1 MSGVASGAG
10 SGGTALQR
18 SRERVLDFGRRLRG
32 RETILGYWVVMDS
45 PISTERLAR
54 IGYDYI
60 CFDGQHGL
68 LDYKGILAGM
78 QAVDAGGESVG
89 LVRVGANDAF
99 LIGQALDSGAAG
111 IIVPLVNT
119 AEDAAR
125 AVSLAKYPPLGIR
138 SYGPMRSQ
146 LRIGPDPADSNA
158 ATVVLA
164 MIETPQGLENVEA
177 IARTPGIDGLYIG
190 PSDLRIAVGG
200 ATSSD
205 PAVDDAFEQ
214 AVTRILA
221 AAESAGIAAGFHTPN
236 GEVAARRLA
245 QGFTL
250 ATVSADLV
258 HLEQAA
264 TAHLRVA
271 RGAS

>member
-1 MSGVASGAG
+1 MSAE
-10 SGGTALQR
+10 GGTAMER
-18 SRERVLDFGRRLRG
+18 SRARVLDYARRLRA
-32 RETILGYWVVMDS
+32 RETIVGYWVIIDS
-45 PISTERLAR
+45 PASTERLAR
-54 IGYDYI
+54 LGYDYV
-60 CFDGQHGL
+60 CFDAQHGL

-78 QAVDAGGESVG
+78 TAVDAGGESVG
-89 LVRVGANDAF
+89 MVRVGANDAF

-125 AVSLAKYPPLGIR
+125 AVSFAKYPPQGIR

-146 LRIGPDPADSNA
+146 LRIGPNPADSNE

-177 IARTPGIDGLYIG
+177 IAQTPGIDGLYIG

-205 PAVDDAFEQ
+205 PAVDDAFEE
-214 AVTRILA
+214 AVGRVLRA
-221 AAESAGIAAGFHTPN
+221 AASAGIAAGFHTPS
-236 GEVAARRLA
+236 GEVAARRLG

-250 ATVSADLV
+250 ATVSSDLI

-264 TAHLRVA
+264 TAHLKAA
-271 RGAS
+271 RGES